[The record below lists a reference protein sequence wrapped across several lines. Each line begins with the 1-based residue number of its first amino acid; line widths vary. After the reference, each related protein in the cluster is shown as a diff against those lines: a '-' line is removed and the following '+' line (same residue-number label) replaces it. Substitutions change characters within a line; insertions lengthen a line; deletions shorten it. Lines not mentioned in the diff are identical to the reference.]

1 MPCESD
7 ILPIISKIYD
17 SILDPGCCAEIGEAL
32 VRLAGG
38 HIGVLVTHSGARSM
52 FFPDMAYNVDVKA
65 RDAYLAHYDRIS
77 PFHSLERL
85 SRPGQIITASHLVTS
100 TDYKKSAFYNEFA
113 RKRDHWDYLGIMLSK
128 DAAAMTGFAILR
140 PHQAGLVTPLEIERM
155 KAIAPHL
162 QRAFMIKNRLNESRT
177 QVSVL
182 ESAIDGT
189 GFGVVVATANGGI
202 AYANRAA
209 ENLLRGGRGLRC
221 ERGRIS
227 ATDSPTAHK
236 LQALITAASR
246 LTEDAAPGGS
256 LLVPDESGTVSL
268 AIHVIPF
275 SQFLRNSFRKGTTF
289 RWSFYRR
296 PHPRTQRPR
305 QAVRVAFPVDAGRNA
320 RARRSDLGR
329 RDRKSFRTAQDYRT
343 YGAYPS
349 QTHCGKDRHPP
360 AGGTREIVLRDD
372 NPRSGICKAADHPW
386 LAGGSKSL
394 IS

>member
-1 MPCESD
+1 MSCESD

-38 HIGVLVTHSGARSM
+38 HIGVLVTHSGARSN

-189 GFGVVVATANGGI
+189 GFGVVIATATGWI

-236 LQALITAASR
+236 LQALIAAASR
-246 LTEDAAPGGS
+246 VTEDAAPGGS

-268 AIHVIPF
+268 AIHVVPF
-275 SQFLRNSFRKGTTF
+275 SPGSSDILFAREQPFAGVFIVDRNSEINDRAKQFASLFRLTPGEARVLAEVISGEGIAKVSERLKITELTARTHLKHIAAKTDTHRQAELVKLFFETTIPGAE
-289 RWSFYRR
+289 YIRR
-296 PHPRTQRPR
+296 PTILGWR
-305 QAVRVAFPVDAGRNA
+305 DA
-320 RARRSDLGR
+320 
-329 RDRKSFRTAQDYRT
+329 Q
-343 YGAYPS
+343 
-349 QTHCGKDRHPP
+349 
-360 AGGTREIVLRDD
+360 
-372 NPRSGICKAADHPW
+372 NP
-386 LAGGSKSL
+386 
-394 IS
+394 

>member
-1 MPCESD
+1 MSCESD
-7 ILPIISKIYD
+7 ILPLISRIYD

-38 HIGVLVTHSGARSM
+38 HIGVLVTHSGARSN

-100 TDYKKSAFYNEFA
+100 ADYNKSAFYNEFA

-140 PHQAGLVTPLEIERM
+140 PHHAGLVTPLEIERM

-189 GFGVVVATANGGI
+189 GFGVVIATATGWI
-202 AYANRAA
+202 AYANHAA

-236 LQALITAASR
+236 LQALIAAASR
-246 LTEDAAPGGS
+246 VTEDAAPGGS

-268 AIHVIPF
+268 AIHVVPF
-275 SQFLRNSFRKGTTF
+275 SPGSSDILFAREQPFAGVFIVDRNSEINDRAKQFAALFRLTPGEARVLAEVISGEGVAKVSERLKITELTARTHLKHIAAKTDTHRQAELVKLFFETTIPGAE
-289 RWSFYRR
+289 YIRR
-296 PHPRTQRPR
+296 PTI
-305 QAVRVAFPVDAGRNA
+305 
-320 RARRSDLGR
+320 LGWR
-329 RDRKSFRTAQDYRT
+329 EAQ
-343 YGAYPS
+343 
-349 QTHCGKDRHPP
+349 
-360 AGGTREIVLRDD
+360 
-372 NPRSGICKAADHPW
+372 NP
-386 LAGGSKSL
+386 
-394 IS
+394 